1 MYGTQHG
8 IPGIRQSQAEF
19 ELLDMQFHYNS
30 YTVYQTFAN
39 LQDTGRR
46 AYRNFLLL
54 DYCFIL
60 FFLVVM
66 AAITLKLTVPGSFRT
81 IMLGIAISRAIL
93 DILENSFLLGL
104 LHSYPQQHNLVA
116 TLCSWFTTFKFIAL
130 YLWLA
135 IVVFLLIK
143 KLF

>member
-1 MYGTQHG
+1 
-8 IPGIRQSQAEF
+8 RQSHVEF
-19 ELLDMQFHYNS
+19 ELLNMQFRYNS
-30 YTVYQTFAN
+30 HTVYQTFAN
-39 LQDTGRR
+39 LQDAGRR

-66 AAITLKLTVPGSFRT
+66 AAITLKLTIPGSFRT
-81 IMLGIAISRAIL
+81 IVLGMVVMRAVL
-93 DILENSFLLGL
+93 DVLENSILIGL
-104 LHSYPQQHNLVA
+104 LHSYPQQHSFWAN
-116 TLCSWFTTFKFIAL
+116 LCSWFTTFKFIAL

-135 IVVFLLIK
+135 AVVFLLIR